1 MSSPSGFRLSPQQLR
16 LWSLQKEGPAWAYR
30 ARCVLELEGAFDAAS
45 LEHSV
50 RDLLGRHEILRT
62 TYHALAGTST
72 AVQAPGEVPASV
84 LTRHDWSGLSEAER
98 TAKLD
103 ALLAPVDGDLSV
115 FARAAALHLATVA
128 PRQHLLVLDLPSLSA
143 DSSTLGLVA
152 RELAQAVATRAQGGA
167 LPPADV
173 QYADVSEVFNE
184 VLESEDTAAG
194 RRHWQERDL
203 SAPLSAAL
211 PTRQSTPGAPPFQPR
226 RSHVTLSASTRS
238 AVEAAAA
245 RLDVSVPAFLLA
257 AWQTLLGR
265 LSGRS
270 EWTVAVRYEGRTYEG
285 LADAAGQF
293 ERFVPLP
300 VDFTERS
307 RFGDFARSVSL
318 SLQEGV
324 EWQEYFDASQAL
336 QGQDGKLRH
345 FPFAFE
351 HLAWPTEI
359 HEGGLT
365 IRVRAMESR
374 TERFELKLAAVER
387 GEHLELQI
395 HHDASAYT
403 DAEATRLLE
412 RLETLLGAASSASA
426 VEDTLDALPLL
437 GERELRQLEGFN
449 HTERPRPPA
458 RCIHELLDEQAQRT
472 PDAVAVIFEDQR
484 LTFAELCARA
494 NQLARHL
501 RRVGV
506 GPETRVGLLLERS
519 VDAMVGLFGILKAGA
534 AYVPMDAMYPRE
546 RLASI
551 LKQSDAPFLVTRT
564 PLGALLPEGL
574 TRLVRLDADADAIA
588 REPDTAPEPLVGP
601 DHLAYVLFTSGS
613 TGRPKG
619 VMIQHRSVVNLAA
632 ALQEAVYGNRA
643 PGLRVSVNA
652 PLVFDAS
659 VKQWIQLLHGHT
671 LHIIPEEVRP
681 DAGRLCEYVRT
692 HRLDVLDCTPSLL
705 VPLVAKGL
713 GSDPESSPSLV
724 LVGGEAIDA
733 RTWTEL
739 ARRERTRFV
748 NVYGP
753 TECTVDATACAAHES
768 LEPTIG
774 GPLGNMRVH
783 LLDRHQRPVP
793 VGAVGELFIGGA
805 GVGRGYASAPELT
818 AERFVPD
825 PFGAPGARLYRTG
838 DLGRFREDGR
848 VDFLGRADHQVKLRG
863 FRIELGEIESLMRV
877 HPEVGEGVVVV
888 RETAAGDAHLAGYFV
903 PRRGLPPGA
912 QNAGRELATQ
922 LRGFLREMLPEY
934 MVPSALVPLDRM
946 PLTRNGKLDRA
957 ALPDPKVVLAD
968 AAPYVAPD
976 SGVETTIADIWREA
990 LKVDRVGLH
999 SNFFDLGGHS
1009 LLMVQVHEKLSAA
1022 FGRRLSMVE
1031 LFQHPTVASL
1041 SKYLQQT
1048 QQPEADG
1055 RSREVQDERARKQRQ
1070 AMQQQAQAI
1079 KAGRVKR

>member
-1 MSSPSGFRLSPQQLR
+1 MTSPSGFRLSPQQLR
-16 LWSLQKEGPAWAYR
+16 LWSLLREGPAWAYR
-30 ARCVLELEGAFDAAS
+30 ARCVLELEGTVDAAS
-45 LEHSV
+45 LEHTV
-50 RDLLGRHEILRT
+50 RELLGRHEILRT
-62 TYHALAGTST
+62 TYHPLTGTST
-72 AVQAPGEVPASV
+72 AIQAPGNVPASL

-98 TAKLD
+98 AAKLD
-103 ALLAPVDGDLSV
+103 ALFSATEADLTA
-115 FARAAALHLATVA
+115 FERASALHLATVT
-128 PRQHLLVLDLPSLSA
+128 PHQHLLVMDLPALNA
-143 DSSTLGLVA
+143 DASTLGLVA
-152 RELAQAVATRAQGGA
+152 RELAQVHAARANGG
-167 LPPADV
+167 PVSSADV

-194 RRHWQERDL
+194 RRHWQDRDL
-203 SAPLSAAL
+203 SAPLAAAL
-211 PTRQSTPGAPPFQPR
+211 PTRRSAPGAQPFQPR
-226 RSHVTLSASTRS
+226 HVHVTLSASTRS
-238 AVEAAAA
+238 AVEAAAG
-245 RLDVSVPAFLLA
+245 RLDVPVPAFLLA

-285 LADAAGQF
+285 LADAAGHF
-293 ERFVPLP
+293 ERFVPLAAEYP
-300 VDFTERS
+300 ERS
-307 RFGDFARSVSL
+307 RFVDFARSVARAM
-318 SLQEGV
+318 QEGV
-324 EWQEYFDASQAL
+324 EWQEYFDASRSM
-336 QGQDGKLRH
+336 QGQDGKPRH

-351 HLAWPTEI
+351 HLAWPAEI
-359 HEGGLT
+359 SEGGLT
-365 IRVRAMESR
+365 VRVHRLESR
-374 TERFELKLAAVER
+374 TERFELKLAALQR
-387 GEHLELQI
+387 GASLELQLQ
-395 HHDASAYT
+395 HDASAYT
-403 DAEATRLLE
+403 DSEATRLLE
-412 RLETLLGAASSASA
+412 RLETLLGSAASASD
-426 VEDTLDALPLL
+426 ETLDTLPLM
-437 GERELRQLEGFN
+437 GERELRQLAGFN
-449 HTERPRPPA
+449 HTERARPPA
-458 RCIHELLDEQAQRT
+458 RCIHELLDEQTQRT
-472 PDAVAVIFEDQR
+472 PGAVAVVFEDQR
-484 LTFAELCARA
+484 LTFAELSARA

-501 RRVGV
+501 RRIGV

-551 LKQSDAPFLVTRT
+551 LTQSDAPFLVTST

-574 TRLVRLDADADAIA
+574 TRLIRLDADAGDIA
-588 REPDTAPEPLVGP
+588 REQDTAPEPLVGP

-632 ALQEAVYGNRA
+632 ALQEAVYGNRG

-724 LVGGEAIDA
+724 LVGGEAIDP

-783 LLDRHQRPVP
+783 LLDRNQRPVP

-825 PFGAPGARLYRTG
+825 PFGVAPGARLYRTG

-877 HPEVGEGVVVV
+877 HPEVGETVVVV

-903 PRRGLPPGA
+903 PRRGLPAGSEG
-912 QNAGRELATQ
+912 AGRELATQ

-957 ALPDPKVVLAD
+957 ALPDPKAVLAD
-968 AAPYVAPD
+968 AAPYIAP
-976 SGVETTIADIWREA
+976 GTAVESTIADIWREA

-1048 QQPEADG
+1048 QQPEAG
-1055 RSREVQDERARKQRQ
+1055 ARSREVQDERARKQRQ